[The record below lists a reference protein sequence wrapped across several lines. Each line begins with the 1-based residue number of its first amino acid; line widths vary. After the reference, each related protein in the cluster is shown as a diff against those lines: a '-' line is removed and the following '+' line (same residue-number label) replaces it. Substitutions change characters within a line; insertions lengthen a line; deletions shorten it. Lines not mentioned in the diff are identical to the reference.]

1 MRHVDRHLRPLPKPF
16 TLSWAL
22 PVTVATPDGAI
33 MEKASTTRIDKV
45 RTMARVSS
53 ICVYCGSSNRVAPA
67 FLEAAARLGT
77 LLARHDITLVYGGG
91 RLGLMGRV
99 ADAALRAGGR
109 VVGIIPHHLYRVE
122 VRHDELSELLVVET
136 MHERKAEMF
145 RRADAFCVLPGG
157 IGTLDEM
164 VEILTWRQLR
174 LHDMPIVVVNQDG
187 YFEPFRA
194 LLQHQVATGFAQPT
208 VLDYLTWVGTV
219 DDVVPTLHAVPEPLA
234 EEHPE
239 RI

>member
-1 MRHVDRHLRPLPKPF
+1 
-16 TLSWAL
+16 
-22 PVTVATPDGAI
+22 
-33 MEKASTTRIDKV
+33 
-45 RTMARVSS
+45 MANISS

-67 FLEAAARLGT
+67 FLEAAGRLGGM
-77 LLARHDITLVYGGG
+77 LARHDIAVIYGGG
-91 RLGLMGRV
+91 RLGLMGRL
-99 ADAALRAGGR
+99 ADGALAAGGQ
-109 VVGIIPHHLYRVE
+109 VVGIIPRHLYRIE
-122 VRHDELSELLVVET
+122 VRHDEISELHVVET

-194 LLQHQVATGFAQPT
+194 LLQHFVTAGFAQAT
-208 VLDYLTWVGTV
+208 MLDHLTWVGQV
-219 DDVVPTLHAVPEPLA
+219 DHVVPTLRAVPEPRV